1 MKEGWEE
8 GNPISVAELKD
19 DVKYFEGNSMY
30 RHVYFRKDRKTW
42 QGKKDTGGRRI
53 MTNTHKT
60 DRAAAL
66 ALNIELHSR
75 GLQMMNPGLGLEGR
89 TIKVRVKVEPIKV
102 KRERK
107 KRKKPKKKKKPAFP
121 RKIKIEKPLALKPKV
136 EKVAKP
142 RVVTNSEKLQN
153 FCS

>member
-1 MKEGWEE
+1 
-8 GNPISVAELKD
+8 
-19 DVKYFEGNSMY
+19 
-30 RHVYFRKDRKTW
+30 
-42 QGKKDTGGRRI
+42 

-75 GLQMMNPGLGLEGR
+75 GLTMMNPGLGLEGR

-107 KRKKPKKKKKPAFP
+107 KRKKPKKKKKPALP
-121 RKIKIEKPLALKPKV
+121 RKIKIEKPLLALKPKV
-136 EKVAKP
+136 EKLSKP
-142 RVVTNSEKLQN
+142 KVVTKDKVEIYLSYSRPFDK
-153 FCS
+153 FVSHVSFTI